1 VEEAVTTGAEEL
13 GAIPREEIAGS
24 LADASRVGEQAEALG
39 AASALAL
46 ENPSKAEE
54 QRQGRLVASWML
66 QGPDRIT
73 GG

>member
-1 VEEAVTTGAEEL
+1 MATGAEEF
-13 GAIPREEIAGS
+13 GAVPREKIAGS

-39 AASALAL
+39 AASALVL

-54 QRQGRLVASWML
+54 QSREGCGQLDV